1 VATVR
6 PGTGNAVWGMQFI
19 WPIKAEYV
27 IAYLDESYQITIV
40 GRSKRD
46 YVWIMA
52 RAPCLDDAVYADLL
66 SRVTA
71 LGYTEAPRKVPQRCE
86 R

>member
-1 VATVR
+1 V
-6 PGTGNAVWGMQFI
+6 
-19 WPIKAEYV
+19 
-27 IAYLDESYQITIV
+27 
-40 GRSKRD
+40 
-46 YVWIMA
+46 
-52 RAPCLDDAVYADLL
+52 PCLDDAVYADLL